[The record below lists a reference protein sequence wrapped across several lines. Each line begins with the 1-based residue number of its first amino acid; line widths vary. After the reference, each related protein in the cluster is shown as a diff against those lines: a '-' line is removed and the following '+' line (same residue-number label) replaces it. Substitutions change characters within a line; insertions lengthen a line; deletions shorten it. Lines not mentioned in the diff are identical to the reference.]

1 LTDPHV
7 EYVAHHWILLA
18 GPAFLPAVIVV
29 GVVLYVAI
37 RDRRRAD
44 DDAERSDAEERRM
57 IHADDDAERSDAE
70 ERRMIHADDDA
81 ERSDAEERR
90 MIHADDDAEPSDAER
105 SDPKSP
111 EV

>member
-7 EYVAHHWILLA
+7 QYVAHHWILLA

-29 GVVLYVAI
+29 GVVLYIAV

-57 IHADDDAERSDAE
+57 VPADDDAERSGAV
-70 ERRMIHADDDA
+70 ERRMVPADDHD
-81 ERSDAEERR
+81 RSDAEKRR
-90 MIHADDDAEPSDAER
+90 LTLVDDER
-105 SDPKSP
+105 SDDKRT
-111 EV
+111 

>member
-29 GVVLYVAI
+29 GVVLYIAI
-37 RDRRRAD
+37 RDRRRAGD
-44 DDAERSDAEERRM
+44 DAVGAPPACGGRSDAEERRMIPAGDDAERSDAEERRTVPA
-57 IHADDDAERSDAE
+57 ADDDKRS
-70 ERRMIHADDDA
+70 H
-81 ERSDAEERR
+81 
-90 MIHADDDAEPSDAER
+90 
-105 SDPKSP
+105 PKSP

>member
-1 LTDPHV
+1 
-7 EYVAHHWILLA
+7 
-18 GPAFLPAVIVV
+18 LPAVIVV
-29 GVVLYVAI
+29 GVVLYGAI
-37 RDRRRAD
+37 RAGRR
-44 DDAERSDAEERRM
+44 
-57 IHADDDAERSDAE
+57 
-70 ERRMIHADDDA
+70 ADDDA